1 MRLPPGKIPKEILES
16 VIFKNLG
23 VKRNE
28 VVLGPLVGFDAAIIN
43 AGGKS
48 IVVSVDPITG
58 ALERIGWL
66 AVNVNANDV
75 ATFGVEPTF
84 FLSCILL
91 PEKAESGIIETI
103 SVQMDRAAKA
113 LEMAIVGGHCETTP
127 GLASPIVVGCAMG
140 IANRGKYVV
149 SGGAK
154 AGDKIVLTKSVGIE
168 GTAILA
174 SDRKQQLVKVLGPE
188 TLRRAEKF
196 YERISVVKD
205 AIIAFRTGAVHAM
218 HDPTEGGLAGG
229 VHEMADAANLG
240 VRILEEKIH
249 IEPETAKICDF
260 FRIDPLQLIASGSLL
275 IAVEGDS
282 ADKVLKALDRNS
294 VKASVI
300 GEFVLSPKQ
309 RLITH
314 RNGKVEKLARPV
326 TDHLWQALDKP

>member
-1 MRLPPGKIPKEILES
+1 
-16 VIFKNLG
+16 
-23 VKRNE
+23 
-28 VVLGPLVGFDAAIIN
+28 LVGFDAAIIN

-48 IVVSVDPITG
+48 IVVSVDPVTG

-91 PEKAESGIIETI
+91 PEKVESGIIETI

-260 FRIDPLQLIASGSLL
+260 FRIDPFQLIASGSLL

-314 RNGKVEKLARPV
+314 RNGKVEILARPV